1 MKIIPRYILRHFL
14 PIFVLSL
21 SAFTGLYLVIDFFEK
36 IDNMLEKNLSLADTC
51 SYFLNKTPFIA
62 AQGIPVAV
70 LLAALITLGM
80 LKRNRE
86 LIALEAAGVKTISYV
101 APIVVAALFISLIHL
116 GANETVSRTMNQ
128 KSQKIWQEQV
138 QHRKA
143 PISWGEE
150 NVWYHGQDVVYQI
163 RLYDKRSQTLE
174 KVSLFYLDDQFRLVE
189 RLDARRFRW
198 ENSKWIA
205 ENGLTLKFNET
216 GTEQQWFDE
225 KTLELRETPADFSGL
240 ETIPEELAWADLY
253 HYAQKIRQEGYNAL
267 PYEVDL
273 HLRIAFPLT
282 TLILAVLGII
292 IALRQGMHGGIAL
305 GVGIALLLASL
316 FFAVQQLGCALAT
329 AGILPPL
336 VGVWAGNVIF
346 TAVAVYLWLSNPST

>member
-1 MKIIPRYILRHFL
+1 MRP
-14 PIFVLSL
+14 
-21 SAFTGLYLVIDFFEK
+21 
-36 IDNMLEKNLSLADTC
+36 
-51 SYFLNKTPFIA
+51 
-62 AQGIPVAV
+62 QGS
-70 LLAALITLGM
+70 
-80 LKRNRE
+80 R
-86 LIALEAAGVKTISYV
+86 TISYV